1 MEGYRIYRLEA
12 FADTYRRVTGELI
25 RNSLNM
31 CRRSVDEPDMATH
44 EIRKSTKRIRAV
56 FRLFRQATGDATC
69 QRSVEQ
75 FRTISGLLAEIRL
88 SKVNTDTLLAI
99 SLDKRL
105 IIDPQVIK
113 KLIRKLRQH
122 HERLLSEAIEKK
134 KLFQQ
139 VGSLLSAELD
149 HAETHPVS
157 LCEFGM
163 LVDSIRKTYRNGK
176 SDLDIML
183 NQPSPENLHN
193 LRKTVKCLWNQMV
206 LIRPVWPSGMRMM
219 IYNLDLLAER
229 LGSEHDLDELDLCL
243 NRNLQSRKVPLPLQL
258 NAFITQKR
266 AHLLKSIIPMALRL
280 FSEKPGAL
288 SGRLNIY
295 YRVWKGI

>member
-12 FADTYRRVTGELI
+12 FADNYRRVTDELI
-25 RNSLNM
+25 RNSLSM
-31 CRRSVDEPDMATH
+31 CLRSVDEPDIATH

-56 FRLFRQATGDATC
+56 FRLFRQATGEATC
-69 QRSVEQ
+69 QRSVEH
-75 FRTISGLLAEIRL
+75 FRAISGLLAEIRL
-88 SKVNTDTLLAI
+88 SKVYADTLLSI

-113 KLIRKLRQH
+113 KLIQKLRQH
-122 HERLLSEAIEKK
+122 HKRLLSGAIEKK

-139 VGSLLSAELD
+139 VGSLLSVELE

-157 LCEFGM
+157 FCEFGM
-163 LVDSIRKTYRNGK
+163 LAESIRKTYRNGK

-183 NQPSPENLHN
+183 NQYSPENLHN
-193 LRKTVKCLWNQMV
+193 LRKTVKCLWNQLV
-206 LIRPVWPSGMRMM
+206 LIRPVWPSGMGMM

-229 LGSEHDLDELDLCL
+229 LGNEHDLDELDLYL
-243 NRNLQSRKVPLPLQL
+243 NRSLQSRKVPVPLRL
-258 NAFITQKR
+258 NDYITQKR
-266 AHLLKSIIPMALRL
+266 RHLLKSIIPLATRL

-288 SGRLNIY
+288 SARLNTY